1 MRVGFDVP
9 ALSPEAADA
18 LVVSVTEAYWSS
30 FTAAPARAAGAAAAN
45 TARREKGA
53 VAAVAKA
60 TAKAARISGSANE
73 QLDDGSKE
81 LTARVEFSSEKFQV
95 SSRQPAAVNGDL
107 EGRMMAKLMID
118 REGDTRTE
126 KWEVGRIKK
135 AKEVSVA
142 LPEGGKTVA
151 AFLFSWQ
158 ALDAGGKASGNMLT
172 DLSLDLAGCGPKGEW
187 VMVGPKPIAMG
198 KSAAGRPAKRK
209 GEEGGGRRKKKK

>member
-1 MRVGFDVP
+1 MSDAKWRCRCCTSKIISAPPAAVG
-9 ALSPEAADA
+9 AIYPEGGRPQGTDQACPRQPTPKFGFFLG
-18 LVVSVTEAYWSS
+18 LVEAYWSS
-30 FTAAPARAAGAAAAN
+30 FTAAPARAAGAAAAH

-81 LTARVEFSSEKFQV
+81 LTARVEFSSGKFQV

-126 KWEVGRIKK
+126 KWEVGRIKS
-135 AKEVSVA
+135 AKTISAA
-142 LPEGGKTVA
+142 LPQGGA
-151 AFLFSWQ
+151 PPRQ
-158 ALDAGGKASGNMLT
+158 AYKQNLPT
-172 DLSLDLAGCGPKGEW
+172 DSHMEPGMRETQNH
-187 VMVGPKPIAMG
+187 
-198 KSAAGRPAKRK
+198 
-209 GEEGGGRRKKKK
+209 